1 MLQMPKPF
9 FSVCPSHIKQ
19 WPLHRYQLLA
29 FVLEP
34 GQEARN
40 GNRAASYEMSLAHR
54 PSTAASMRVK
64 GRQHSGKGVDHRRH
78 LSTAEATGM
87 RHLDVEPP
95 RLSNASQTHFR
106 IREMLPDLPAEV
118 EDDRVTREKQEE
130 INGEAAGEMEETIP
144 SVRNTTMPSHSKK

>member
-9 FSVCPSHIKQ
+9 FSVCPSHIKS
-19 WPLHRYQLLA
+19 WPLHRYQLPA

-40 GNRAASYEMSLAHR
+40 GNRAASYEMSLARR
-54 PSTAASMRVK
+54 PSTAASMLVK
-64 GRQHSGKGVDHRRH
+64 GRQHCEKDVDHQRH
-78 LSTAEATGM
+78 LNTAEAIGM
-87 RHLDVEPP
+87 RHLDVESP

-106 IREMLPDLPAEV
+106 IREMLPDLQAEV
-118 EDDRVTREKQEE
+118 EDDRVTRERQEE
-130 INGEAAGEMEETIP
+130 INGEAAGEMQAMIP